1 MSMVIV
7 TIDLLA
13 AILLFL
19 IGRYFVKSKDTERSI
34 LFLSGDYSGLD
45 TQKICRVT
53 GKRIKTWA
61 MLFFLGSIIDFIKL
75 GVGITISAVAFIIL
89 LVAHLADMTINRNG
103 KYRL

>member
-1 MSMVIV
+1 MNIVIV
-7 TIDLLA
+7 SIDLLI

-19 IGRYFVKSKDTERSI
+19 IGRYFIKSKDTERSI

-61 MLFFLGSIIDFIKL
+61 MIFFLGSIIDFFKP
-75 GVGITISAVAFIIL
+75 GVGITIAAVVFVIL
-89 LVAHLADMTINRNG
+89 LVVHLADITINRNS
-103 KYRL
+103 KYRG